1 MTKNPVAKASQL
13 IHCSV
18 GEAFNAFVD
27 PSKITQFW
35 LASTSAPLS
44 ENAKV
49 TWHFMVPGAV
59 ETATVDEFLPASL
72 IAFTWSDGLKV
83 RLELLEQSPGK
94 TRVSAEAQGFSG
106 DDAVD
111 QVVNATE
118 GFSIVL
124 CDLKTY
130 LESGKSANLVR
141 AKAELIAA
149 SKASAKSEA

>member
-1 MTKNPVAKASQL
+1 MTNPIAKASQL
-13 IHCSV
+13 INCPV
-18 GEAFNAFVD
+18 EEAFNAFVD
-27 PSKITQFW
+27 PGKITQFW
-35 LASTSAPLS
+35 LATTSAPLS

-59 ETATVDEFLPASL
+59 ETAVVDLFQPPSL
-72 IAFTWSDGLKV
+72 IAFSWSDGLKV
-83 RLELLEQSPGK
+83 RLKFTEQSPGK

-106 DDAVD
+106 NDAVD
-111 QVVNATE
+111 QAVNATE

-124 CDLKTY
+124 CDLKTF

-149 SKASAKSEA
+149 SQASTKSEA